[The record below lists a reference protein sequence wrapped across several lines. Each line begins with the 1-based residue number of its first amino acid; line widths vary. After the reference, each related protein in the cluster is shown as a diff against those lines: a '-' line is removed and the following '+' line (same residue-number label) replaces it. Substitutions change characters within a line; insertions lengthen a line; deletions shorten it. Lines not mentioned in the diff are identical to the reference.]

1 MAGRVRIGVDVGG
14 TFTDFVLVD
23 ETRDLIFTGK
33 QLTTP
38 DDPSAAIMEG
48 VARLLLESKV
58 DVGDVHNLV
67 HGTTLVTNTI
77 IERTGAKIGL
87 VTTEGHRDALEMGK
101 EIRYDLYDLFLE
113 APPTLVPRHL
123 RRTVAERLSPD
134 GEVLLPFDEV
144 AFRGAVRGLVEEEK
158 VEAVAVSF
166 MHSYR
171 NPAHEKRAQ
180 EILAE
185 MFGTIPVTIS
195 SDVAPEIREFERT
208 STACANA
215 YVQPLMQSYLERL
228 AVQLRTAGHGGT
240 LYIMLS
246 GGGITTVRDAQ
257 AYPIR
262 LIESGPA
269 AGAMAASYYS
279 MISEAEN
286 LISYDMGGTTAKMCL
301 IDGGQPDR
309 KHDFEAGRIRR
320 FAKGSGLP
328 LKVSVVDMIEIGA
341 GGGSLAYVDQMGL
354 LKVGPQSAGSQ
365 PGPVCYGQGGVEPAV
380 TDADLF
386 LGYLNPDYFLGGE
399 MSLDLGDVEKAID
412 EKLAKPLGLSVL
424 DAAVGIHSVVNE
436 NMAAAT
442 RMHLAEKGRDPR
454 RYDMIAFGGA
464 GPVHACNV
472 ARLLKL
478 KRLIVPLGA
487 GVTSALGFLVAPPAV
502 DYVRSYVSRIE
513 QIDWDYLNALFANME
528 ADAEKMLVEAGAN
541 PDEISYQ
548 RTSDMRHV
556 GQGFEVSVPVQSGTL
571 NESQTH
577 SLRTNFLNTYEMLFE
592 RAVTDVPIEAMSWR
606 VAAFAP
612 VPNIALNFK
621 AQSRVEGEKLK
632 GRREVYFFET
642 GFAPCDVYNR
652 YALVEGDVIAG
663 PAIIEERES
672 TTVMPPGTQAAVD
685 SSLNLII
692 ELNA

>member
-1 MAGRVRIGVDVGG
+1 MAGKVRIGVDVGG

-23 ETRDLIFTGK
+23 EARNLIFTGK

-48 VARLLLESKV
+48 VTRLLLESEI

-113 APPTLVPRHL
+113 APPTLAPRHL
-123 RRTVAERLSPD
+123 RRTVAERMSPD
-134 GEVLLPFDEV
+134 GEVLLPFDEE
-144 AFRGAVRGLVEEEK
+144 AFRGSVRGLIEEEK
-158 VEAVAVSF
+158 VEALAVSF

-180 EILAE
+180 EILVE

-228 AVQLRTAGHGGT
+228 AAQLREVGHDGT

-246 GGGITTVRDAQ
+246 GGGITSVRDAQ

-279 MISEAEN
+279 TISETEN

-341 GGGSLAYVDQMGL
+341 GGGSLASVDQMGL
-354 LKVGPQSAGSQ
+354 LKVGPRSAGSQ

-424 DAAVGIHSVVNE
+424 EAAVGIHSVVNE

-502 DYVRSYVSRIE
+502 DYVRSYVARIE
-513 QIDWDYLNALFANME
+513 QIDWDHLNALFANME
-528 ADAEKMLVEAGAN
+528 ADAKAMLVEAGAK
-541 PDEISYQ
+541 PDEISFQ

-556 GQGFEVSVPVQSGTL
+556 GQGFEVSVPVQNGTL
-571 NESQTH
+571 DENQTQ
-577 SLRTNFLNTYEMLFE
+577 SLRTNFFNTYRSLFE
-592 RAVTDVPIEAMSWR
+592 RTVTDVPIEAMSWR
-606 VAAFAP
+606 LAASAP
-612 VPNIALNFK
+612 IPKVALNF
-621 AQSRVEGEKLK
+621 RVRGLIEGEKMK
-632 GRREVYFFET
+632 GQRKVYFPET
-642 GFAPCDVYNR
+642 GFAPCDVYDR
-652 YALVEGDVIAG
+652 YVLVEGDVIEG

-672 TTVMPPGTQAAVD
+672 TTVMPPGTQASVD

>member
-464 GPVHACNV
+464 GPVHACSV

-652 YALVEGDVIAG
+652 YALVEGDIIAG